1 MLQNKS
7 GQLDQDE
14 FINLY
19 SSLRYE
25 PPDSLQKIAEF
36 MFKAFDTDKNGN
48 LFIWKFDGK
57 KSPF

>member
-1 MLQNKS
+1 MLQNPS

-25 PPDSLQKIAEF
+25 PPDSLKKIAEF
-36 MFKAFDTDKNGN
+36 IFKAFDTDKSGN
-48 LFIWKFDGK
+48 LFI
-57 KSPF
+57 